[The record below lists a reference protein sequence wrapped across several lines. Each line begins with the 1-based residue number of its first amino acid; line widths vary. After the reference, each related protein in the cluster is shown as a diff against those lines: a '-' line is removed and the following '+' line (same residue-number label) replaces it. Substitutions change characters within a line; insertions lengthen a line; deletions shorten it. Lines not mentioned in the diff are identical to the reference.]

1 MELIELKIHGISY
14 TDSNSGAFALI
25 LEEINGNKKL
35 PIVIGGFEA
44 QSIAIALEKKVKT
57 SRPLTHELFKN
68 FADQFGIIMNHI
80 IINKLRD
87 GVFFS
92 NIVCEKDG
100 QILKI
105 DSRTSDAI
113 ALSIRFNSSIFV
125 TKEIIEEAGFEDDKD
140 YSSSIDLSDEN
151 FFNDEY
157 SRPSPSIDNSRDIKK
172 ISTINIRKML
182 EKSIQN
188 EDYEM
193 AAKLRDELDYRKKV

>member
-1 MELIELKIHGISY
+1 M
-14 TDSNSGAFALI
+14 
-25 LEEINGNKKL
+25 
-35 PIVIGGFEA
+35 VC
-44 QSIAIALEKKVKT
+44 
-57 SRPLTHELFKN
+57 
-68 FADQFGIIMNHI
+68 
-80 IINKLRD
+80 
-87 GVFFS
+87 FFS

-157 SRPSPSIDNSRDIKK
+157 SRPIPSIDNSRDIKK